1 MLFRSRK
8 HDYRRARCIDK
19 IGTGAGGRIARSARR
34 PNSRGPAGSYP
45 PPAGPLLSALVS
57 PGQMWYDI
65 ENQVKKRKPRF
76 FNQRANGSLTR
87 EARLI
92 FYEVQVKAANA
103 ASSGDK
109 SPLGS
114 KVSYDTFEPT

>member
-1 MLFRSRK
+1 M
-8 HDYRRARCIDK
+8 
-19 IGTGAGGRIARSARR
+19 
-34 PNSRGPAGSYP
+34 
-45 PPAGPLLSALVS
+45 
-57 PGQMWYDI
+57 
-65 ENQVKKRKPRF
+65 KKRKPRF
-76 FNQRANGSLTR
+76 FKQRANGSLTR

-109 SPLGS
+109 SPLDS

>member
-1 MLFRSRK
+1 
-8 HDYRRARCIDK
+8 
-19 IGTGAGGRIARSARR
+19 
-34 PNSRGPAGSYP
+34 
-45 PPAGPLLSALVS
+45 
-57 PGQMWYDI
+57 MWYDI
-65 ENQVKKRKPRF
+65 GNQVKKRKPRF
-76 FNQRANGSLTR
+76 FKQRANGPLTR

-103 ASSGDK
+103 ASSGDE